1 MVATGSGNPSNV
13 VEAINMADSTAS
25 CDSLPPYPIYLRV
38 ADGIMINGV
47 QIIAGGFTG
56 GSTISEVYKL
66 DYNGNSWVLLGNM
79 ALPRNQLAVAEL
91 NGGAWAMGGF
101 SPPSFLPQSS
111 TEIIYT
117 DGTILDGP
125 DLPEPRGRHCA
136 VTLPNG
142 NVVIMGGRTSQG
154 LFIGVSKD
162 VLIYDTST
170 STYTSGPDMAY
181 DHENFACTHF
191 YSDKHGGRPVILS
204 AGGISSSNTEM
215 YDYTSGNGVW
225 EQSKLSFFICI
236 KPFLTYL
243 RVFWTCPKMIWSYR
257 RTRYETTVLKES
269 IVPFFFQSRR

>member
-1 MVATGSGNPSNV
+1 MVATGFGNPSNV

-25 CDSLPPYPIYLRV
+25 CNSLPPYPMDVRL
-38 ADGIMINGV
+38 ANGIMINGV
-47 QIIAGGFTG
+47 QIIVGGEVEVGF
-56 GSTISEVYKL
+56 SEVYKL

-79 ALPRNQLAVAEL
+79 AVPRSSLAVAEL

-125 DLPEPRGRHCA
+125 DLPEPRVRHCA

-204 AGGISSSNTEM
+204 AGGFSSSKTEI
-215 YDYTSGNGVW
+215 YDYTSENGVW
-225 EQSKLSFFICI
+225 EQSKLSFFIKVLFIGQFTRQNFRLCI
-236 KPFLTYL
+236 LCL
-243 RVFWTCPKMIWSYR
+243 V
-257 RTRYETTVLKES
+257 TRHRIHKRKFCLVN
-269 IVPFFFQSRR
+269 